1 MGGQDSVLG
10 RKLPTVLDLD
20 NNGNDFA
27 PEDAS
32 LTLAQAAGLGG
43 PNLTDTTAAPDSKL
57 SRYAQVTVEGVKNLP
72 SGIGHSVWHSV
83 THPMETAEMVASSAV
98 LGAVLKTGLP
108 ERGPAGL
115 IAGTLIG
122 GYFLYTSAEPIGNAY
137 KKAGEAKTMGDLHA
151 AGRQLG
157 EAGGEFIVNTGIA
170 VGGYR
175 LGAGATN
182 RLLMGERFDGFMEA
196 KHNFWTAVDGKLSTK
211 WNSLKGNVPLV
222 GDSLPTA
229 NTLSLQPKI
238 NIVGDRSQL
247 LFTDRAAPKGNILGE
262 VDPAQT
268 IDVSVSPMT
277 KGSSYLMDRYI
288 NRISRGS
295 TPLSDAQIEAKFGA
309 KSESVEA
316 IKKLAAEHN
325 LQVKDVNM
333 VTGRMVLSGD
343 AASMENAFG
352 TKLQMIE
359 HESGVRFRG
368 RTGPLSVQ
376 NEYAPHIRSVLGL
389 DNRPQF
395 HTNYVR
401 LNPISENN
409 AGSFSIAGGADA
421 GAIPKPGHAT
431 KPGQPSGFIP
441 HEVIEMGKESI
452 KPPESR
458 PVTPQEI
465 MQAYNAP
472 EGFTGEGMSTGF
484 LSLGGTLPKGWQAY
498 LESKQIDPSTVK
510 IRNTSKVPLESD
522 PKGAN
527 GENALDLFIHKE
539 PLPKAETVMIAA
551 ENNDAGMPVGILRA
565 AFPEAGEKQISHF
578 SISWGMS
585 EDGWTRQ
592 ALKSTEDA
600 ARRAALKGT
609 TVTVAAG
616 DDGAWDRSPTRKQQ
630 VDVPAGLANV
640 TAAGGTRLWLN
651 ADGSWA
657 KEEVWRG
664 SGATGGGRSMKTPRP
679 DYQKGLKMP
688 ANLNGSKFD
697 GRGVPDASAVADPR
711 SGILTYTDFGIDA
724 IGGTS
729 AAAPELAVA
738 AAMISKMTG
747 KPTGFWN
754 PELYRLGKEK
764 PSVFRDVTVGDNTD
778 GGIKGYPATKGWDAS
793 TGWGT
798 PHIQNYIDTR
808 NSLFNQTLRAR
819 SFSAMRQDLLNNH
832 TGVPVWAVPYQSG
845 SSTASDSNR

>member
-1 MGGQDSVLG
+1 MGGQDSPIG
-10 RKLPTVLDLD
+10 RNQPSILDAA
-20 NNGNDFA
+20 GNPKDA
-27 PEDAS
+27 AGEDAS
-32 LTLAQAAGLGG
+32 LTLAQAAGIGAPIG
-43 PNLTDTTAAPDSKL
+43 WDTTAAPDSKF
-57 SRYAQVTVEGVKNLP
+57 SRYSQVTAEGVKNLP
-72 SGIGHSVWHSV
+72 AGIGHSLWHNV
-83 THPMETAEMVASSAV
+83 THPLETVEMVASSAV

-108 ERGPAGL
+108 EKGPAGL

-157 EAGGEFIVNTGIA
+157 DAGGEFIVNTGIA
-170 VGGYR
+170 IGGYR

-182 RLLMGERFDGFMEA
+182 RALMGERFDGFMEA
-196 KHNFWTAVDGKLSTK
+196 KHNFWTGVDGKLSSR
-211 WNSLKGNVPLV
+211 WNAWKGSVPVV

-229 NTLSLQPKI
+229 STVSLQPKI

-247 LFTDRAAPKGNILGE
+247 LFTERTPPKGNVLGE

-268 IDVSVSPMT
+268 IDVSVSAMT
-277 KGSSYLMDRYI
+277 KGSSFLMDRHI

-295 TPLSDAQIEAKFGA
+295 TPLTDGQIEAKFGA
-309 KSESVEA
+309 KPESVEA
-316 IKKLAAEHN
+316 IQKLAAEHN
-325 LQVKDVNM
+325 LQVKDINM

-343 AASMENAFG
+343 VASMEGAFG
-352 TKLQMIE
+352 TKLQVFE

-368 RTGPLSVQ
+368 RTGALSVQ

-401 LNPISENN
+401 LNPITEGGQGIVSSG
-409 AGSFSIAGGADA
+409 AGKEGGL
-421 GAIPKPGHAT
+421 ISKPGTAT

-441 HEVIEMGKESI
+441 HEVIEMGKEAV

-472 EGFTGEGMSTGF
+472 EGFTGEGMTTGF
-484 LSLGGTLPKGWQAY
+484 LSLGGTLPKGWEAY
-498 LESKQIDPSTVK
+498 LESKGIDPRTVK
-510 IRNTSKVPLESD
+510 VVTTSEVPLEAD

-551 ENNDAGMPVGILRA
+551 ENNDAGMPIGILRA
-565 AFPEAGEKQISHF
+565 AFPKPGEKQVSHF

-585 EDGWTRQ
+585 EDAWTRQ

-640 TAAGGTRLWLN
+640 TAAGGTRIWLN

-679 DYQKGLKMP
+679 DYQKGVNMP
-688 ANLNGSKFD
+688 SNLNGSKFD
-697 GRGVPDASAVADPR
+697 GRGVPDLSAVADPR
-711 SGILTYTDFGIDA
+711 SGVLTYTDFGVDA

-754 PELYRLGKEK
+754 PELYRLGREK

-778 GGIKGYPATKGWDAS
+778 GGIKGYPATRGWDAS

-798 PHIQNYIDTR
+798 PHIQAYIDTR

-819 SFSAMRQDLLNNH
+819 SFSAMRQDLVNNH
-832 TGVPVWAVPYQSG
+832 TGLPFWAVPYQSG
-845 SSTASDSNR
+845 SLTNTDSRK